1 MFFCNRCQKEVIFYS
16 VNYSQGVDSELDN
29 LRDRLEQEG
38 KLILFNP
45 PPLGHYN
52 CPHCWSEL
60 EEK

>member
-1 MFFCNRCQKEVIFYS
+1 MNF
-16 VNYSQGVDSELDN
+16 SQGADSELDN
-29 LRDRLEQEG
+29 LRDRVEQEG